1 MQLTNIQVAKILFST
16 FEMTELKSTGKSER
30 FWNNVSKRFGNSN
43 RSMSSP
49 ALQFIK
55 QNADNYFKPTDR
67 ILDIGCG
74 PGDITLELAR
84 KTKEVF
90 ATDISEGMIEAA
102 TQKADER
109 NYKNIQFIRTDLS
122 DNSFQ
127 PYSFDVITAFN
138 MLQYVPDKK
147 ILIGKIFELLKP
159 QGLFLSSTACLRE
172 RKSFLRFTLAGLTT
186 LNIVPEIGKYT
197 TPELEKEIEESGFTI
212 IEASDISKVPERLII
227 AKKG

>member
-1 MQLTNIQVAKILFST
+1 
-16 FEMTELKSTGKSER
+16 MTELKSTGKSER

-127 PYSFDVITAFN
+127 PYSFEVITAFN

>member
-1 MQLTNIQVAKILFST
+1 
-16 FEMTELKSTGKSER
+16 MTELKSTGKSER

-172 RKSFLRFTLAGLTT
+172 RKSLLRFTLAGLTT

>member
-1 MQLTNIQVAKILFST
+1 
-16 FEMTELKSTGKSER
+16 MTELKSTGKSER

>member
-1 MQLTNIQVAKILFST
+1 
-16 FEMTELKSTGKSER
+16 MTELKSTGKSER

-84 KTKEVF
+84 KTKQVF

-127 PYSFDVITAFN
+127 PYSFEVITAFN